1 MTTQAHTKART
12 FEWWM
17 FSNFAQGAGFSA
29 FVSLLIPPFV
39 TDVTGQASEAGVV
52 MAIISLGAVLAPVLG
67 GFADRYNAHRSV
79 LVGSVGAMA
88 LAFVAY
94 ALSADQSSL
103 FALDAIL
110 MGVSIAGMAAV
121 GPVFIVGARLPQA
134 VEAKQ
139 MTVFSLMMPA
149 GQVVAGALLT
159 ATAAA
164 GWTFSARF
172 WLGAGFTG
180 VCFLVVLLTSGAP
193 GERLKAA
200 MSTRVETNKT
210 ETRTGL
216 RAVFLSTFGVFL
228 LVIMLSSVANNG
240 INNQI
245 SNILPNVFGINE
257 ATTSGLISLA
267 GLLNIVL
274 FFPAGA
280 WMAKRGTFSPLAAGT
295 VARFVAALGLAA
307 AGALTQSPV
316 LLVAA
321 LVQILYQSNP
331 FVRLSQPGAGVRYA
345 SFPAGAASGWVIA
358 ASAVGSFIGSAL
370 GGFLADSAGFNSIN
384 IMAAIAG
391 GLSVLVLMFGLWPAE
406 RRMRGR
412 DVANVSGTSPP
423 PSNA

>member
-1 MTTQAHTKART
+1 MTGRDTNKARA

-67 GFADRYNAHRSV
+67 GFADRYNAHRAV

-88 LAFVAY
+88 LAFAAY
-94 ALSADQSSL
+94 ALSADQSAL

-121 GPVFIVGARLPQA
+121 GPVFIVGARLPRK
-134 VEAKQ
+134 VEASQ
-139 MTVFSLMMPA
+139 MTAFSLMMPA
-149 GQVVAGALLT
+149 GQVVGGVLLSV
-159 ATAAA
+159 AAAA
-164 GWTFSARF
+164 GWSFTARF

-180 VCFLVVLLTSGAP
+180 VCFLIVSLTTGPVAA
-193 GERLKAA
+193 RLREA
-200 MSTRVETNKT
+200 MAQSTRVREETPK
-210 ETRTGL
+210 TGL

-245 SNILPNVFGINE
+245 SNILPNVFGIDE
-257 ATTSGLISLA
+257 VTTSGLISLA

-295 VARFVAALGLAA
+295 VARFVAAAGLAL
-307 AGALTQSPV
+307 AGWMTESPV

-321 LVQILYQSNP
+321 LVQVLYQANP
-331 FVRLSQPGAGVRYA
+331 FVRLSQPGSGVRYA
-345 SFPAGAASGWVIA
+345 TFPAGAATGWVIA
-358 ASAVGSFIGSAL
+358 ASAIGSFIGSAL
-370 GGFLADSAGFNSIN
+370 GGVLADKAGFNSIN
-384 IMAAIAG
+384 VMGAIAG
-391 GLSVLVLMFGLWPAE
+391 GLSVLVLFVGLWPAE
-406 RRMRGR
+406 RRMRE
-412 DVANVSGTSPP
+412 VEAAESETLSPP